1 MATLQ
6 ERIDRLAGEMQ
17 GSGAM
22 SDVEAR
28 MIKDTLAGEKQ
39 RNRAMLPSGAMSDKD
54 TEIITNALKPN
65 TIEENIAAIQQ
76 QMDDAIKVSPERQ
89 QFIQARQELIDEVL
103 MPLSDS
109 GYSDI
114 VNIILT
120 KPKDSLEHDQ
130 ASIALAEI
138 MAQVDEDFDPEEF
151 DMMINMVSREPR
163 PADLINPEGL
173 PDSPPTPP
181 RPMPMGIGGL
191 K

>member
-6 ERIDRLAGEMQ
+6 ERINMLAGEMDSARPQ
-17 GSGAM
+17 LSSEMQYSKDM
-22 SDVEAR
+22 SD
-28 MIKDTLAGEKQ
+28 
-39 RNRAMLPSGAMSDKD
+39 
-54 TEIITNALKPN
+54 N
-65 TIEENIAAIQQ
+65 TIEQNIAAIQQ
-76 QMDDAIKVSPERQ
+76 QMNAAIQVSPERQ

-120 KPKDSLEHDQ
+120 KPKDSPEHDQ

-138 MAQVDEDFDPEEF
+138 MAQVDEDFDPAEF

-181 RPMPMGIGGL
+181 SAMGIGGL
-191 K
+191 R

>member
-6 ERIDRLAGEMQ
+6 ERINMLAGEMDSARPQ
-17 GSGAM
+17 LSSEMQYSKDM
-22 SDVEAR
+22 SD
-28 MIKDTLAGEKQ
+28 
-39 RNRAMLPSGAMSDKD
+39 
-54 TEIITNALKPN
+54 N
-65 TIEENIAAIQQ
+65 TIEQNIAAIQQ
-76 QMDDAIKVSPERQ
+76 QMDDAIQVSPERQ

-103 MPLSDS
+103 MPLSDA
-109 GYSDI
+109 GYSDM

-120 KPKDSLEHDQ
+120 KPKDSPEHDQ

-138 MAQVDEDFDPEEF
+138 MAQVDEEFDPEEF

-181 RPMPMGIGGL
+181 SAMGIRGL
-191 K
+191 R

>member
-6 ERIDRLAGEMQ
+6 ERINMLAGEMDSARPQ
-17 GSGAM
+17 LSSEMQYSKDM
-22 SDVEAR
+22 SD
-28 MIKDTLAGEKQ
+28 
-39 RNRAMLPSGAMSDKD
+39 
-54 TEIITNALKPN
+54 N
-65 TIEENIAAIQQ
+65 TIEQNIAAIQQ
-76 QMDDAIKVSPERQ
+76 QMDDAIQVSPERQ

-103 MPLSDS
+103 MPLSDA

-120 KPKDSLEHDQ
+120 KPKDSPEHDQ

-138 MAQVDEDFDPEEF
+138 MAQVDEDFDPAEF

-181 RPMPMGIGGL
+181 SAMGIGGL
-191 K
+191 R

>member
-6 ERIDRLAGEMQ
+6 ERINMLAGEMDSARPQ
-17 GSGAM
+17 LSSEMQYSKDM
-22 SDVEAR
+22 SD
-28 MIKDTLAGEKQ
+28 
-39 RNRAMLPSGAMSDKD
+39 
-54 TEIITNALKPN
+54 N
-65 TIEENIAAIQQ
+65 TIEQNIAAIQQ
-76 QMDDAIKVSPERQ
+76 QMDDAIQVSPERQ
-89 QFIQARQELIDEVL
+89 QFIQARQELIDDVL
-103 MPLSDS
+103 MPLSDA

-120 KPKDSLEHDQ
+120 KPKDSPEHDQ

-138 MAQVDEDFDPEEF
+138 MAQVDEEFDPEEF

-181 RPMPMGIGGL
+181 SAMGIGGL
-191 K
+191 R

>member
-6 ERIDRLAGEMQ
+6 ERINMLAGEMDSARPQ
-17 GSGAM
+17 LSSEMQYSKDM
-22 SDVEAR
+22 SD
-28 MIKDTLAGEKQ
+28 
-39 RNRAMLPSGAMSDKD
+39 
-54 TEIITNALKPN
+54 N
-65 TIEENIAAIQQ
+65 TIEQNIAAIQQ
-76 QMDDAIKVSPERQ
+76 QMDDAIQVSPERQ

-109 GYSDI
+109 GYSNI

-120 KPKDSLEHDQ
+120 KPKDSPEHDQ

-138 MAQVDEDFDPEEF
+138 MAQVDEEFDPEEF

-181 RPMPMGIGGL
+181 SAMGIGGL
-191 K
+191 R

>member
-6 ERIDRLAGEMQ
+6 ERINMLAGEMESPRPQ
-17 GSGAM
+17 QMKA
-22 SDVEAR
+22 
-28 MIKDTLAGEKQ
+28 DT
-39 RNRAMLPSGAMSDKD
+39 SS
-54 TEIITNALKPN
+54 TN
-65 TIEENIAAIQQ
+65 TIEENIAAIQK
-76 QMDDAIKVSPERQ
+76 QMDDAIQVSPARQ
-89 QFIQARQELIDEVL
+89 KFIQARQELIDEVL

-120 KPKDSLEHDQ
+120 KPKDSPEHDQ

-138 MAQVDEDFDPEEF
+138 MAQADEDFDPEEF

>member
-6 ERIDRLAGEMQ
+6 ERINMLAGEMESPRPQ
-17 GSGAM
+17 QMKA
-22 SDVEAR
+22 
-28 MIKDTLAGEKQ
+28 DT
-39 RNRAMLPSGAMSDKD
+39 SS
-54 TEIITNALKPN
+54 TN

-76 QMDDAIKVSPERQ
+76 QMNAATRMAPERQ

-109 GYSDI
+109 GYGDI

-120 KPKDSLEHDQ
+120 KPKDSPEHDQ

-138 MAQVDEDFDPEEF
+138 MAQVDEDFDPAEF

-173 PDSPPTPP
+173 PDSPPTQP

>member
-6 ERIDRLAGEMQ
+6 ERINMLAGEMDSARPQ
-17 GSGAM
+17 LSSEMQYSKDM
-22 SDVEAR
+22 SD
-28 MIKDTLAGEKQ
+28 
-39 RNRAMLPSGAMSDKD
+39 
-54 TEIITNALKPN
+54 N
-65 TIEENIAAIQQ
+65 TIEQNIAAIQQ
-76 QMDDAIKVSPERQ
+76 QMDDAIQVSPERQ

-120 KPKDSLEHDQ
+120 KPKDSPEHDQ

-138 MAQVDEDFDPEEF
+138 MAQVDEEFDPEEF

>member
-6 ERIDRLAGEMQ
+6 ERIDRLAGEMESPRPQ
-17 GSGAM
+17 QMKA
-22 SDVEAR
+22 
-28 MIKDTLAGEKQ
+28 
-39 RNRAMLPSGAMSDKD
+39 DKSN
-54 TEIITNALKPN
+54 TN

-76 QMDDAIKVSPERQ
+76 QMNAAIQVSPERQ

-120 KPKDSLEHDQ
+120 KPKDSPEHDQ
-130 ASIALAEI
+130 ASITLAEI
-138 MAQVDEDFDPEEF
+138 MAQVDEDFDPAEF

-181 RPMPMGIGGL
+181 RS
-191 K
+191 

>member
-1 MATLQ
+1 MSTLQ
-6 ERIDRLAGEMQ
+6 ERINMLAGEMESPRPQ
-17 GSGAM
+17 QMKA
-22 SDVEAR
+22 
-28 MIKDTLAGEKQ
+28 DT
-39 RNRAMLPSGAMSDKD
+39 SS
-54 TEIITNALKPN
+54 TN

-76 QMDDAIKVSPERQ
+76 QMNAAIQMPPERQ

-103 MPLSDS
+103 IPLSDS

-120 KPKDSLEHDQ
+120 KPKDSPEHDQ

-151 DMMINMVSREPR
+151 DIMINMVSREPR

-181 RPMPMGIGGL
+181 RSMPMGIGGL

>member
-6 ERIDRLAGEMQ
+6 ERIDRLASEMR

-22 SDVEAR
+22 SDKEAQ
-28 MIKDTLAGEKQ
+28 MMQT
-39 RNRAMLPSGAMSDKD
+39 SGVMSDK
-54 TEIITNALKPN
+54 EREMMTNAPQPN
-65 TIEENIAAIQQ
+65 TIEDNIAAIQK
-76 QMDDAIKVSPERQ
+76 QMDDAVQIPRERQ
-89 QFIQARQELIDEVL
+89 VFIQARQELIDEVL
-103 MPLSDS
+103 MPLSDA

-120 KPKDSLEHDQ
+120 KPKESPEHDQ

-138 MAQVDEDFDPEEF
+138 MAQADEEFDPEEF

-181 RPMPMGIGGL
+181 SAMGIGGL
-191 K
+191 R

>member
-6 ERIDRLAGEMQ
+6 ERINMLAGEMDSARPQ
-17 GSGAM
+17 LSSEMQYSKDM
-22 SDVEAR
+22 SD
-28 MIKDTLAGEKQ
+28 
-39 RNRAMLPSGAMSDKD
+39 
-54 TEIITNALKPN
+54 N
-65 TIEENIAAIQQ
+65 TIEQNIAAIQQ
-76 QMDDAIKVSPERQ
+76 QMDDAIQVSPERQ

-103 MPLSDS
+103 MPLSDA
-109 GYSDI
+109 GYSDM

-120 KPKDSLEHDQ
+120 KPKDSPEHDQ

-138 MAQVDEDFDPEEF
+138 MAQVDEEFDPEEF

-181 RPMPMGIGGL
+181 SAMGIGGL
-191 K
+191 R

>member
-6 ERIDRLAGEMQ
+6 ERINMLAGEMDSARPQ
-17 GSGAM
+17 LSSEMQYSKDM
-22 SDVEAR
+22 SD
-28 MIKDTLAGEKQ
+28 
-39 RNRAMLPSGAMSDKD
+39 
-54 TEIITNALKPN
+54 N
-65 TIEENIAAIQQ
+65 TIEQNIAAIQQ
-76 QMDDAIKVSPERQ
+76 QMDDAIQVSPERQ

-103 MPLSDS
+103 MPLSDA
-109 GYSDI
+109 GYSDM

-120 KPKDSLEHDQ
+120 KPKDSPEHDQ

-138 MAQVDEDFDPEEF
+138 MAQVDEEFDPEEF

-181 RPMPMGIGGL
+181 SAMGIGGFR
-191 K
+191 

>member
-6 ERIDRLAGEMQ
+6 ERINMLAGEMDSARTQ
-17 GSGAM
+17 LSSEMQYSKDM
-22 SDVEAR
+22 SD
-28 MIKDTLAGEKQ
+28 
-39 RNRAMLPSGAMSDKD
+39 
-54 TEIITNALKPN
+54 N
-65 TIEENIAAIQQ
+65 TIEQNIAAIQQ
-76 QMDDAIKVSPERQ
+76 QMDDAIQVSPERQ

-103 MPLSDS
+103 MPLSDA
-109 GYSDI
+109 GYSDM

-120 KPKDSLEHDQ
+120 KPKDSPEHDQ

-138 MAQVDEDFDPEEF
+138 MAQVDEEFDPEEF

-181 RPMPMGIGGL
+181 SAMGIGGL
-191 K
+191 R

>member
-6 ERIDRLAGEMQ
+6 ERINMLAGEMDSARPQ
-17 GSGAM
+17 LSSEMQYSKDM
-22 SDVEAR
+22 SD
-28 MIKDTLAGEKQ
+28 
-39 RNRAMLPSGAMSDKD
+39 
-54 TEIITNALKPN
+54 N
-65 TIEENIAAIQQ
+65 TIEQNIAAIHQ
-76 QMDDAIKVSPERQ
+76 QMDDAIQVSPERQ

-103 MPLSDS
+103 MPLSDA
-109 GYSDI
+109 GYSDM

-120 KPKDSLEHDQ
+120 KPKDSPEHDQ

-138 MAQVDEDFDPEEF
+138 MAQVDEEFDPEEF

-181 RPMPMGIGGL
+181 SAMGIGGL
-191 K
+191 R

>member
-6 ERIDRLAGEMQ
+6 ERINMLAGEMDSARPQ
-17 GSGAM
+17 LSSEMQYSKDM
-22 SDVEAR
+22 SD
-28 MIKDTLAGEKQ
+28 
-39 RNRAMLPSGAMSDKD
+39 
-54 TEIITNALKPN
+54 N
-65 TIEENIAAIQQ
+65 TIEQNIAAIQQ
-76 QMDDAIKVSPERQ
+76 QMDDAIQVSPERQ

-103 MPLSDS
+103 MPLSDA
-109 GYSDI
+109 GYSDM

-120 KPKDSLEHDQ
+120 KPKDSPEHDQ

-138 MAQVDEDFDPEEF
+138 MAQVDEEFDPEEF

-181 RPMPMGIGGL
+181 SAMGIGRL
-191 K
+191 R

>member
-6 ERIDRLAGEMQ
+6 ERINMLAGEMDSARPQ
-17 GSGAM
+17 LSSEMQYSKDM
-22 SDVEAR
+22 SD
-28 MIKDTLAGEKQ
+28 
-39 RNRAMLPSGAMSDKD
+39 
-54 TEIITNALKPN
+54 N
-65 TIEENIAAIQQ
+65 TIEQNIAAIQQ
-76 QMDDAIKVSPERQ
+76 QMDDAIQVSPERQ

-103 MPLSDS
+103 MPLSDA
-109 GYSDI
+109 GYSDM

-120 KPKDSLEHDQ
+120 KPKDSPEHDQ

-138 MAQVDEDFDPEEF
+138 MAQVDEEFDPEDF

-181 RPMPMGIGGL
+181 SAMGIGGL
-191 K
+191 R

>member
-6 ERIDRLAGEMQ
+6 ERIDRLAGEMESPRPQ
-17 GSGAM
+17 QMKA
-22 SDVEAR
+22 
-28 MIKDTLAGEKQ
+28 
-39 RNRAMLPSGAMSDKD
+39 DKSN
-54 TEIITNALKPN
+54 TN
-65 TIEENIAAIQQ
+65 TIQENIAAIQQ
-76 QMDDAIKVSPERQ
+76 QMNAAIQVSPERQ

-109 GYSDI
+109 GYGDI

-120 KPKDSLEHDQ
+120 KPKDSPEHDQ

-138 MAQVDEDFDPEEF
+138 MAQVDEDFDPKEF

>member
-6 ERIDRLAGEMQ
+6 ERIDRLASKMQ

-22 SDVEAR
+22 SDKE
-28 MIKDTLAGEKQ
+28 
-39 RNRAMLPSGAMSDKD
+39 
-54 TEIITNALKPN
+54 TEMMTNAPQPN
-65 TIEENIAAIQQ
+65 TIEENIAAIQK
-76 QMDDAIKVSPERQ
+76 QMDDAIQVSPERQ

-103 MPLSDS
+103 MPLSDT
-109 GYSDI
+109 GYSNI
-114 VNIILT
+114 INIILT
-120 KPKDSLEHDQ
+120 KPKDSPEHDQ

-138 MAQVDEDFDPEEF
+138 MAQVDEEFDPEEF

>member
-6 ERIDRLAGEMQ
+6 ERINMLAGEMESPRPQ
-17 GSGAM
+17 LSSEMQLSKDM
-22 SDVEAR
+22 SD
-28 MIKDTLAGEKQ
+28 
-39 RNRAMLPSGAMSDKD
+39 
-54 TEIITNALKPN
+54 N
-65 TIEENIAAIQQ
+65 TIEQNIAAIQQ
-76 QMDDAIKVSPERQ
+76 QMDDAIKMPPERQ

-120 KPKDSLEHDQ
+120 KPKDSPEHDQ

-138 MAQVDEDFDPEEF
+138 MAQVDEEFNPEEF
-151 DMMINMVSREPR
+151 DMMINMVSKEPR

-181 RPMPMGIGGL
+181 RPMPMGIEGL

>member
-6 ERIDRLAGEMQ
+6 ERINMLAGEMDSARPQ
-17 GSGAM
+17 LSSEMQYSKDM
-22 SDVEAR
+22 SD
-28 MIKDTLAGEKQ
+28 
-39 RNRAMLPSGAMSDKD
+39 
-54 TEIITNALKPN
+54 N
-65 TIEENIAAIQQ
+65 TIEQNIAAIQQ
-76 QMDDAIKVSPERQ
+76 QMDDAIQVSPERQ

-103 MPLSDS
+103 MPLSDA
-109 GYSDI
+109 GYSDM

-120 KPKDSLEHDQ
+120 KPKDSPEHDQ

-138 MAQVDEDFDPEEF
+138 MAQVDEDFDPQEF

-181 RPMPMGIGGL
+181 SAMGIGGL
-191 K
+191 R

>member
-6 ERIDRLAGEMQ
+6 ERINMLAGEMESPRPQ
-17 GSGAM
+17 QMKA
-22 SDVEAR
+22 
-28 MIKDTLAGEKQ
+28 DT
-39 RNRAMLPSGAMSDKD
+39 SS
-54 TEIITNALKPN
+54 TN

-76 QMDDAIKVSPERQ
+76 QMNAAIQMPPERQ

-109 GYSDI
+109 GYSEI

-120 KPKDSLEHDQ
+120 KPKDSPEHDQ

-163 PADLINPEGL
+163 PADLINSEGL

>member
-6 ERIDRLAGEMQ
+6 ERINMLAGEMDSARPQ
-17 GSGAM
+17 LSSEMQYSKDM
-22 SDVEAR
+22 SD
-28 MIKDTLAGEKQ
+28 
-39 RNRAMLPSGAMSDKD
+39 
-54 TEIITNALKPN
+54 N
-65 TIEENIAAIQQ
+65 TIEQNIAAIQQ
-76 QMDDAIKVSPERQ
+76 QMDDAIQVSPERQ

-120 KPKDSLEHDQ
+120 KPKDSPEHDQ

-181 RPMPMGIGGL
+181 SAMGIGGL
-191 K
+191 R

>member
-6 ERIDRLAGEMQ
+6 ERINMLAGEMESPKPQ
-17 GSGAM
+17 QMKA
-22 SDVEAR
+22 
-28 MIKDTLAGEKQ
+28 DTL
-39 RNRAMLPSGAMSDKD
+39 S
-54 TEIITNALKPN
+54 TN

-103 MPLSDS
+103 MPLSNS

-120 KPKDSLEHDQ
+120 KPKDSPEHDQ

>member
-6 ERIDRLAGEMQ
+6 ERINMLAGEMESPRPQ
-17 GSGAM
+17 QMKA
-22 SDVEAR
+22 
-28 MIKDTLAGEKQ
+28 DT
-39 RNRAMLPSGAMSDKD
+39 SS
-54 TEIITNALKPN
+54 TN
-65 TIEENIAAIQQ
+65 TIEQNIAAIQQ
-76 QMDDAIKVSPERQ
+76 QMDDAIQVSPERQ
-89 QFIQARQELIDEVL
+89 QFIQARQELIDDVL
-103 MPLSDS
+103 MPLSDA

-120 KPKDSLEHDQ
+120 KPKDSPEHDQ

-138 MAQVDEDFDPEEF
+138 MAQVDEEFDPQEF

-181 RPMPMGIGGL
+181 SAMGIGGL
-191 K
+191 R

>member
-6 ERIDRLAGEMQ
+6 ERINMLAGEMESPRPQ
-17 GSGAM
+17 QMKA
-22 SDVEAR
+22 
-28 MIKDTLAGEKQ
+28 DT
-39 RNRAMLPSGAMSDKD
+39 SS
-54 TEIITNALKPN
+54 TN
-65 TIEENIAAIQQ
+65 TIEQNIAAIQQ
-76 QMDDAIKVSPERQ
+76 QMDDAIQVSPERQ

-103 MPLSDS
+103 MPLSDA
-109 GYSDI
+109 GYSDM

-120 KPKDSLEHDQ
+120 KPKDSPEHDQ

-138 MAQVDEDFDPEEF
+138 MAQVDEEFDPEEF

-181 RPMPMGIGGL
+181 SAMGIGGL
-191 K
+191 R

>member
-6 ERIDRLAGEMQ
+6 ERINMLAGEMESPRPQ
-17 GSGAM
+17 LSSEVQLSKDM
-22 SDVEAR
+22 SD
-28 MIKDTLAGEKQ
+28 
-39 RNRAMLPSGAMSDKD
+39 
-54 TEIITNALKPN
+54 N
-65 TIEENIAAIQQ
+65 TIEQNIAAIQQ
-76 QMDDAIKVSPERQ
+76 QMDDAVKMPPERQ

-120 KPKDSLEHDQ
+120 KPKDSPEHDQ

-138 MAQVDEDFDPEEF
+138 MAQVDEEFNPEEF
-151 DMMINMVSREPR
+151 DMMINMVSKEPR

-181 RPMPMGIGGL
+181 RPMPMGIEGL

>member
-6 ERIDRLAGEMQ
+6 ERIDRLASKMQ

-22 SDVEAR
+22 SDKE
-28 MIKDTLAGEKQ
+28 
-39 RNRAMLPSGAMSDKD
+39 
-54 TEIITNALKPN
+54 TEMMTNAPQPN
-65 TIEENIAAIQQ
+65 TIEENIAAIQK
-76 QMDDAIKVSPERQ
+76 QMDDAIQVSPERQ

-103 MPLSDS
+103 MPLSDT
-109 GYSDI
+109 GYSNI
-114 VNIILT
+114 INIILT
-120 KPKDSLEHDQ
+120 KPKDSPEHYQ

-138 MAQVDEDFDPEEF
+138 MAQVDEEFDPEEF

-163 PADLINPEGL
+163 PADLIKPEGL

>member
-6 ERIDRLAGEMQ
+6 ERIDKLAGEMESPRPQ
-17 GSGAM
+17 QM
-22 SDVEAR
+22 
-28 MIKDTLAGEKQ
+28 KDKS
-39 RNRAMLPSGAMSDKD
+39 N
-54 TEIITNALKPN
+54 TNS
-65 TIEENIAAIQQ
+65 IRENIAAIQQ
-76 QMDDAIKVSPERQ
+76 QMNAAIQVSPERQ

-103 MPLSDS
+103 MPLSDA
-109 GYSDI
+109 GYSDM

-120 KPKDSLEHDQ
+120 KPKDSPEHDQ

-138 MAQVDEDFDPEEF
+138 MAQVDEEFDPEEF

-181 RPMPMGIGGL
+181 SAMGIGGL
-191 K
+191 R

>member
-6 ERIDRLAGEMQ
+6 ERINMLAGEMDSARPQ
-17 GSGAM
+17 LSSEMQYSKDM
-22 SDVEAR
+22 SD
-28 MIKDTLAGEKQ
+28 
-39 RNRAMLPSGAMSDKD
+39 
-54 TEIITNALKPN
+54 N
-65 TIEENIAAIQQ
+65 TIEQNIAAIQQ
-76 QMDDAIKVSPERQ
+76 QMDDAVKMPPERQ

-120 KPKDSLEHDQ
+120 KPKDSPEHDQ

-138 MAQVDEDFDPEEF
+138 MAQVDEEFNPEEF
-151 DMMINMVSREPR
+151 DMMINMVSKEPR

-181 RPMPMGIGGL
+181 RPMPMGIEGL

>member
-6 ERIDRLAGEMQ
+6 ERINMLAGEMESPRPQ
-17 GSGAM
+17 QMKA
-22 SDVEAR
+22 
-28 MIKDTLAGEKQ
+28 DT
-39 RNRAMLPSGAMSDKD
+39 SS
-54 TEIITNALKPN
+54 TN

-76 QMDDAIKVSPERQ
+76 QMNAATRMAPERQ

-109 GYSDI
+109 GYGDI

-120 KPKDSLEHDQ
+120 KPKDSPEHDQ

-138 MAQVDEDFDPEEF
+138 MAQVDEDFDPAEF

-173 PDSPPTPP
+173 PDSPPTQP
-181 RPMPMGIGGL
+181 RTMPMGIGGVR
-191 K
+191 